1 MTDFQGFDSFPGAV
15 TICTPEG
22 IIQYMNSAAET
33 LLAKHGGRAL
43 IGTNVLDCHPS
54 PAREIL
60 EGLMRERR
68 SNTYTSEKNGTKRL
82 VYQFPLFDGGAYS
95 GYGEISFEI
104 PFTIPNFVRT

>member
-1 MTDFQGFDSFPGAV
+1 MTDFSGYDSFPGAV

-22 IIQYMNSAAET
+22 IIQYMNSTAET

-54 PAREIL
+54 PAREQL
-60 EGLMRERR
+60 ESLMRERR

-82 VYQFPLFDGGAYS
+82 VYQFPLFEGGEYS
-95 GYGEISFEI
+95 GYGEITFEI
-104 PFTIPNFVRT
+104 PFAIPNFVRA